1 MTLYLRTLLAADG
14 EHRAVI
20 SRRPDG
26 VIHVG
31 FERWDDAVVTGIGA
45 YNDPFW
51 VPDGE
56 GMLVETLD
64 AADALA
70 RERLGPGAAEG

>member
-1 MTLYLRTLLAADG
+1 MSLYLKTLLAADG
-14 EHRAVI
+14 DHRAVI

-31 FERWDDAVVTGIGA
+31 FERWDGEVVTGIGA

-51 VPDGE
+51 RPDGE
-56 GMLVETLD
+56 GILVETLD
-64 AADALA
+64 AAEALA
-70 RERLGPGAAEG
+70 QGRLGLGATPG

>member
-1 MTLYLRTLLAADG
+1 MTLYLRTLLARG
-14 EHRAVI
+14 GGHRAVI

-31 FERWDDAVVTGIGA
+31 FERWDDDAVSGIGA

-51 VPDGE
+51 RPDGV
-56 GMLVETLD
+56 GGLVDTLE

-70 RERLGPGAAEG
+70 RDRLGPGVQEG

>member
-1 MTLYLRTLLAADG
+1 VTLFLKTLLAADG
-14 EHRAVI
+14 EHRAVV

-26 VIHVG
+26 VVHVG
-31 FERWDDAVVTGIGA
+31 FERWDGEVVTGIGA

-56 GMLVETLD
+56 GLLVDTLE
-64 AADALA
+64 AALA
-70 RERLGPGAAEG
+70 RAHERLGAGATEA